1 MVIPNSTEKL
11 LRERIR
17 ETVQAVEP
25 SAECILFGSRAR
37 GDARED
43 SDWDV
48 LVLVDGEVTDTRKR
62 NIRYALYDL
71 EFEVGEALTS
81 IIKSKERWHYESTVY
96 NTWLSQNV
104 VEEGI
109 LL

>member
-1 MVIPNSTEKL
+1 MVIPNMTEKM

-17 ETVQAVEP
+17 VTVQAVEP

-48 LVLVDGEVTDTRKR
+48 MVLLDGEVTEARKLR
-62 NIRYALYDL
+62 LIEQVLDL
-71 EFEVGEALTS
+71 EIETLSAIS
-81 IIKSKERWHYESTVY
+81 IIMCSKEQWRNHHRSIYSLQQSV
-96 NTWLSQNV
+96 N
-104 VEEGI
+104 EEGI
-109 LL
+109 AL

>member
-1 MVIPNSTEKL
+1 MPESLNTDF
-11 LRERIR
+11 LRRIR
-17 ETVQAVEP
+17 DTVQAVET

-48 LVLVDGEVTDTRKR
+48 LVLVDGEVTEAQKR
-62 NIRYALYDL
+62 RIRYALYDL
-71 EFEVGEALTS
+71 EFEIGAVLSS
-81 IIKSKERWHYESTVY
+81 IIKSKERWRNESIVY

-104 VEEGI
+104 AEEGI

>member
-48 LVLVDGEVTDTRKR
+48 LVLVNGEVDYERKFR
-62 NIRYALYDL
+62 LIEQVLGL
-71 EFEVGEALTS
+71 EIETCSAIST
-81 IIKSKERWHYESTVY
+81 IMCSKEEWRNQHRSIYSLQQSV
-96 NTWLSQNV
+96 N
-104 VEEGI
+104 EEGMR
-109 LL
+109 L